1 MFKNLPYIIN
11 NLIYNLQHS
20 LISGCRKIAK
30 QNMRHSRIKMCNI
43 LIRRTMNIFV
53 ALNLKMLILYSACFK
68 LIFLKEYLA
77 QSELVFALECVYFN
91 SRYIEY
97 IPLVSCCTHYTW
109 VYLG

>member
-1 MFKNLPYIIN
+1 
-11 NLIYNLQHS
+11 
-20 LISGCRKIAK
+20 
-30 QNMRHSRIKMCNI
+30 MCNI
-43 LIRRTMNIFV
+43 LIGRTLNWHQVFFHRTQKYIFV
-53 ALNLKMLILYSACFK
+53 AFDLKMLLLYSTCFK
-68 LIFLKEYLA
+68 LIFLKDFLA